1 MKSLITVSIGV
12 WNFHQYTVGQWVWE
26 NKGSGRKPVP
36 CHSSSALGGQ
46 KWKECSML
54 SMLSAG
60 SHGTSALR
68 GGVGVWGQGEVL
80 GNRFSVSGIP
90 DMAAG
95 YHKRAENKWQLCH
108 SWSRGWG
115 WGVGWFP
122 CIRESLVQSV
132 AGEQEGLPVW
142 LLRGKPVP

>member
-1 MKSLITVSIGV
+1 LGCGTFTSILL
-12 WNFHQYTVGQWVWE
+12 
-26 NKGSGRKPVP
+26 GSGCGRIKGVGENLCPAIVPVLWVARNGRNAACFLCCLREATEP
-36 CHSSSALGGQ
+36 QLWGG
-46 KWKECSML
+46 
-54 SMLSAG
+54 
-60 SHGTSALR
+60 

-90 DMAAG
+90 DTAAG

-115 WGVGWFP
+115 GGSGWFP